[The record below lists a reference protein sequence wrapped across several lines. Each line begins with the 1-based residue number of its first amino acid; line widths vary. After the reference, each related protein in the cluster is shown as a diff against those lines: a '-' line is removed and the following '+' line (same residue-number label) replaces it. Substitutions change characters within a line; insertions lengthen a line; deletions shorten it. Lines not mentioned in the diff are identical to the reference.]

1 MSFGVVQVIQNAM
14 GLEMFDI
21 WSSFRSNE
29 ISK

>member
-21 WSSFRSNE
+21 WSTFRNNE
-29 ISK
+29 IS